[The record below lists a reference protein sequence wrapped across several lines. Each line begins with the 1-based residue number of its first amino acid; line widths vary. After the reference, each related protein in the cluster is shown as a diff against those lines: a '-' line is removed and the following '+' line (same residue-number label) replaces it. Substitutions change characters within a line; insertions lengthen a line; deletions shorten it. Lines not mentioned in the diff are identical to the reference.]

1 MALLKVNTGLR
12 EREVVNLRW
21 AWEQRV
27 PDLNTS
33 VLVIPA
39 KFGGRRANAGVKN
52 REDRLVVLN
61 ATTKAV
67 IEACRG
73 AHPEY
78 VFVSRNKPVKFM
90 SNTAWQ
96 RATGAPERMNPGTDG
111 KSFPSPGGLD
121 STHNNQSHHLLLLVA
136 SPWNPVSA
144 RALLGVPSFIHCLI
158 GNEC

>member
-73 AHPEY
+73 AHP
-78 VFVSRNKPVKFM
+78 
-90 SNTAWQ
+90 
-96 RATGAPERMNPGTDG
+96 
-111 KSFPSPGGLD
+111 
-121 STHNNQSHHLLLLVA
+121 
-136 SPWNPVSA
+136 
-144 RALLGVPSFIHCLI
+144 
-158 GNEC
+158 